1 MHEITMKDLKDAY
14 PVQSWVDSISAEA
27 IEKNISELKLWYKN
41 ATLNQNL
48 YKLYREDK
56 SSHKFDIMLCALDFK
71 ETNTLFKYIDTT
83 VRRELIKKSTEKFWI
98 GCHCQNAFLKN
109 EASTEWEK
117 MKNSLKDDELNFAL
131 DCWEQIEKR
140 RQS

>member
-14 PVQSWVDSISAEA
+14 PIQSWVDSISAEA
-27 IEKNISELKLWYKN
+27 IEKNISELKLWCKN

-71 ETNTLFKYIDTT
+71 EKNTLFKYIDTT
-83 VRRELIKKSTEKFWI
+83 VRRERIKKLTEKYWRDS
-98 GCHCQNAFLKN
+98 HCQNPVLKTG
-109 EASTEWEK
+109 ASKEWEK
-117 MKNSLKDDELNFAL
+117 MRNSLKGDELTFAL
-131 DCWEQIEKR
+131 TCWEQMEKQ
-140 RQS
+140 RQL